1 MPGWIDNLNGM
12 TGKWTKKKK
21 NASRLDWILFLFWLS
36 ILCIGVMAGLGKGFL
51 RVLKVKQ
58 ELVCDII
65 PVDYPINMMIAVA
78 RYTALYK

>member
-1 MPGWIDNLNGM
+1 
-12 TGKWTKKKK
+12 
-21 NASRLDWILFLFWLS
+21 
-36 ILCIGVMAGLGKGFL
+36 MAGLGKGFL